1 MQLKTDLTLAGYMP
15 DQYAKAAPENAKK
28 NGTPVIS
35 FPFEISDIPKS
46 ANYLAWTLIDDD
58 AIPVVGFAWIHWTM
72 IDVPVTDTTMLIP
85 ADFSR
90 KATVGVQGKNSQV
103 SKFVG
108 ETDEM
113 LTARYTG
120 PMPPDQPHA
129 YRLAVYAMPE
139 PLSLVPGYYL
149 NEQLRALE
157 GNVLACA
164 TLDIWAEN

>member
-1 MQLKTDLTLAGYMP
+1 MQIKTDLTLAGYMP

-35 FPFEISDIPKS
+35 FPFEVSDIPKS
-46 ANYLAWTLIDDD
+46 ANYLA
-58 AIPVVGFAWIHWTM
+58 WTM

-90 KATVGVQGKNSQV
+90 KATVGVQGKNSQA

-113 LTARYTG
+113 LTSRYTG